1 MDREDSKLSSSSAE
15 EAISSDEDEQK
26 TTGDRAPDAAG
37 LILATAAA
45 AGAPITPKDLAQRAK
60 HAADLFG
67 SVEDWGDV
75 TRTLTACG
83 ALQPFT
89 RPPPQQQPLPPA
101 KQARLEEDGARL
113 YHASR
118 VAPFHARA
126 FDLARDGRFEEL
138 EAACGSAAATTL
150 KAWCF
155 HMSPKWAT
163 LRRTRRPPPAP
174 RSGRPGPSQKPVRG
188 TGRRAT
194 RGTVSRRPPRAL
206 LVWLEAAVVFVVEV
220 A

>member
-15 EAISSDEDEQK
+15 EAISSDEDDQK
-26 TTGDRAPDAAG
+26 TAGDRAPDAAG
-37 LILATAAA
+37 LILATAQA

-67 SVEDWGDV
+67 TVQDWGDV
-75 TRTLTACG
+75 TKTLAACG
-83 ALQPFT
+83 ALAPFT

-138 EAACGSAAATTL
+138 EAACGSCLLYT
-150 KAWCF
+150 
-155 HMSPKWAT
+155 SPS
-163 LRRTRRPPPAP
+163 P
-174 RSGRPGPSQKPVRG
+174 RDQRGSRMPSS
-188 TGRRAT
+188 A
-194 RGTVSRRPPRAL
+194 
-206 LVWLEAAVVFVVEV
+206 
-220 A
+220 

>member
-15 EAISSDEDEQK
+15 EAISSDEDDQK

-37 LILATAAA
+37 LILATAKA

-60 HAADLFG
+60 HAAELFG
-67 SVEDWGDV
+67 SVQDWSDI
-75 TRTLTACG
+75 TKTLAACG
-83 ALQPFT
+83 ALAPFT

-118 VAPFHARA
+118 IAPFHARA

-163 LRRTRRPPPAP
+163 LRRKP
-174 RSGRPGPSQKPVRG
+174 RERHI
-188 TGRRAT
+188 
-194 RGTVSRRPPRAL
+194 
-206 LVWLEAAVVFVVEV
+206 WLWV
-220 A
+220 